1 MEQRIEYKGMTS
13 QPSDYACG
21 DGEMKLAV
29 NAEYRDGGYH
39 AVRVP
44 KEIEFEK
51 DGFLPKYVHKP
62 KGSVN
67 DIYIGCKRLST
78 GKYELRAICNDKEV
92 DIENNE
98 QIDSVDDVK
107 DFCSIGNIVCFM
119 HHNRILYYVY
129 SNSIYRRTEMK
140 EEPLK
145 LYFAANRNNGLV
157 VGNDLPLYNRE
168 VIVGEGSYE
177 IVEYDPSGLYS
188 NVGENADNAYIAA
201 LEKKRKELREHCE
214 LVFPVFVRYALR
226 MYDGNYI
233 YISPPILLHPIQDT
247 IRTTWQNIK
256 HNTSMGGHTTVDPH
270 YSSVTVERPTIQL
283 CSYTISMKI
292 TDVEMDKIKNAN
304 RLNGVI
310 AGVDIFMS
318 REIYTHKLDKV
329 YAYYNSKTVDGT
341 TIVNANVYF
350 KQIYKWEKQFKEL
363 KGFFLVKSFT
373 LDELQKRTT
382 ERYEDIFNP
391 KGILNEYGSDTL
403 ENYTERELL
412 DESKKSYNN
421 IEAEGLYSFNNRLLV
436 WGNKDIYE
444 KPVNLSVFVT
454 PIISYGIYN
463 NEYKLHELPDAMKMD
478 NLYGKT
484 GDVTDVR
491 MIINKGGENVVVNVN
506 CDTSYVP
513 KYFYYDGSGATN
525 LIYKTKDQIYNF
537 NMEDCDFLR
546 GSQCAFGIPLYEF
559 KSLPEES
566 TPSMRDTNIIKCSE
580 VLNPFVFKDGNSVTC
595 GNGKVLALASNVLPV
610 SQGQFGQ
617 YTLFAFCSDGV
628 SAISV
633 GADGTLQGQ
642 SPYSYDIITGR
653 DSLSN
658 MERAIVFVTKQGI
671 AIIGGDGRQ
680 LMLPADKSS
689 TYAYDKCLPELHQKT
704 FVEKALSGIVKL
716 DNAPQMTDLYTYL
729 TNGARIA
736 YDYPHGRLLVYNP
749 NYNYTYVMEASS
761 GMWSVMAKGFYSNL
775 NVYEQCLMVTKEEVK
790 HEDGTTDDQYK
801 VWNYS
806 TDDVVEGQ
814 MAYLIT
820 RPFKLDEPDVHKS
833 LQGVIQ
839 RGVFCNKNDVKQC
852 LYASNDLYRW
862 VPVHSSDSIY
872 MRGMRG
878 TGYKYFREILFL
890 PEFKQDEVLHGAT
903 VEYVPRMTNKMR

>member
-13 QPSDYACG
+13 KPSDYQSE

-129 SNSIYRRTEMK
+129 SNSIYRRTDMK

-145 LYFAANRNNGLV
+145 LYFAANRNNALV
-157 VGNDLPLYNRE
+157 VGNDLPLYNCE
-168 VIVGEGSYE
+168 VFVGKGSYE

-363 KGFFLVKSFT
+363 EGFFLVKSFT

-391 KGILNEYGSDTL
+391 KGNEYGSDTL

-454 PIISYGIYN
+454 PIISYVIYN

-566 TPSMRDTNIIKCSE
+566 APSMRDTNIIKCSE

-617 YTLFAFCSDGV
+617 YTLFAFCSYGV

-671 AIIGGDGRQ
+671 ISLGGEGRQ
-680 LMLPADKSS
+680 LLLPADPTA
-689 TYAYDKCLPELHQKT
+689 TYDYDTCKGNHQATFIQKAFTNVLH
-704 FVEKALSGIVKL
+704 L
-716 DNAPQMTDLYTYL
+716 DAVPQMVDLYTYL
-729 TNGARIA
+729 TTGARIA
-736 YDYPHGRLLVYNP
+736 YDYPNGRLIVYNQKH
-749 NYNYTYVMEASS
+749 NYSYVMESAS
-761 GMWSVMAKGFYSNL
+761 GMWSIMTQGFHSNL
-775 NVYEQCLMVTKEEVK
+775 NVYEECLMVKEVSTAEG
-790 HEDGTTDDQYK
+790 HTQYK
-801 VWNYS
+801 VYNYS
-806 TDDVVEGQ
+806 SDKVVEAQ
-814 MAYLIT
+814 KAYLIT
-820 RPFKLDEPDVHKS
+820 RPFKLGYPDVHKTLHS
-833 LQGVIQ
+833 LIQ
-839 RGVFCNKNDVKQC
+839 RGVFCSKDDVKQA
-852 LYASNDLYRW
+852 LYGSNDLYNW
-862 VPVHSSDSIY
+862 VPVWSSSNIY
-872 MRGMRG
+872 LRGFRG
-878 TGYKYFREILFL
+878 TGYKYYRLMLFL
-890 PEFKQDEVLHGAT
+890 PEFKQNETLQGTTITFA
-903 VEYVPRMTNKMR
+903 PRMTDMQR